1 MGWEALTGCSVPD
14 RYVLAPMETIG
25 YATGTSENELS
36 VFSRNATTG
45 ALTFN
50 AVHTDNLSGVDGL
63 ATPAGLAESPDGQ
76 NLYVAGQ
83 TDNAVA
89 VFAVPT
95 ADLAITKTASP
106 VEARVGQSLAY
117 TLTVTNNGPGTANS
131 VTVTDTLP
139 GTVTFVSA
147 PGCTGTTTLTCTT
160 ASLANG
166 ANVQFTITVTAP
178 NVTGSISNTASVT
191 APVVDATSSDDT
203 VTLVTA
209 VLGFP
214 PVPAIGAWALGG
226 LALMFGGFVFFARRR
241 RVGAVA

>member
-1 MGWEALTGCSVPD
+1 
-14 RYVLAPMETIG
+14 METIG

-131 VTVTDTLP
+131 VTVT
-139 GTVTFVSA
+139 
-147 PGCTGTTTLTCTT
+147 
-160 ASLANG
+160 
-166 ANVQFTITVTAP
+166 AP